1 MARSFEEMR
10 SDTWSFF
17 DWWNLA
23 GLAALLILILIQLT
37 DYTWPLQADIGT
49 QDGILILT
57 GAYAFTAF
65 NQMRE
70 SRWSRKQGE
79 GMALRPH
86 FVDETDGSVLS
97 LYNFGEGAALDLR
110 LKIILS
116 GSEYDEKLDVVSEED
131 SIHLPENDY
140 ITIPLDCL
148 DGLNDPESDLREDSN
163 AVLEFYYTW
172 ESTTG
177 RQYPSGMEEPN
188 EVSMNMMADT
198 FDSPRE
204 VKVSEIRDRLE

>member
-23 GLAALLILILIQLT
+23 GLAALIGLIVIQLT
-37 DYTWPLQADIGT
+37 DYTWPLQTDIGT

-86 FVDETDGSVLS
+86 FVDESELG
-97 LYNFGEGAALDLR
+97 LYNFGEGAALDIR
-110 LKIILS
+110 LQIILR
-116 GSEYDEKLDVVSEED
+116 GGEDIQELDMVSEED
-131 SIHLPENDY
+131 SVHLPENDY
-140 ITIPLDCL
+140 FTIPLDRFK
-148 DGLNDPESDLREDSN
+148 GLNDPESDLHEDPN
-163 AVLEFYYTW
+163 AILEFYYTW

-188 EVSMNMMADT
+188 EVSMNEFADT
-198 FDSPRE
+198 YDSPRK
-204 VKVSEIRDRLE
+204 VRVSEIRERLN